1 MHERRIPNQT
11 RKDAIMRFIELYNA
25 VLSIERFAG
34 NLVYLDFILCTL
46 LAMNH
51 DRYKAVSHESVRLQI
66 LI

>member
-1 MHERRIPNQT
+1 
-11 RKDAIMRFIELYNA
+11 MRFIELYNA
-25 VLSIERFAG
+25 VLSIARFAG